1 MFVMKLLLDIVGYG
15 VLIVPC
21 EVAKGLVTP
30 ARGDRANLREEKH
43 TGTTV

>member
-1 MFVMKLLLDIVGYG
+1 MKLLLDIVGYG

-21 EVAKGLVTP
+21 EVVNGLVTP
-30 ARGDRANLREEKH
+30 ARGDRANLSEEKH